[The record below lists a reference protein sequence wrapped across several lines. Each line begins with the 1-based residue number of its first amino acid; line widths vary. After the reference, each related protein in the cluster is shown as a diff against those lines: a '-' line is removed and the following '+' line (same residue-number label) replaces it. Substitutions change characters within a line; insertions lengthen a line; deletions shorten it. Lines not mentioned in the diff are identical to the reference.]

1 MTGGLNIYNVVQN
14 TRVNLSLGE
23 WNSRLHKQNLGEWNS
38 RLHKQSLGKWN
49 SRLHKQSLGEWNSR
63 LHKQSLGEW
72 NSRLHKQSPPTR
84 TKRKLMFLTRVVR
97 KAQRKRDRRVSSE

>member
-14 TRVNLSLGE
+14 TRVNL
-23 WNSRLHKQNLGEWNS
+23 
-38 RLHKQSLGKWN
+38 
-49 SRLHKQSLGEWNSR
+49 SLGEWNSR

-84 TKRKLMFLTRVVR
+84 TKRKLMFLTRLGGFR
-97 KAQRKRDRRVSSE
+97 LCRRGF